1 MSPFNWF
8 KKKRKIESEEELRK
22 IIAQGEEEGIITE
35 EEEDL
40 ITSIFEIGDTPVE
53 EVMVPRVDMISIS
66 AESTLSDILNVFI
79 KEGYSK
85 MPVYYHS
92 IDNVIGIIYV
102 NELLKLWH
110 SEKQYLACDLMR
122 LPYFIPYTKNVLDT
136 IREFQQK
143 HISIAVIIDEYG
155 GVYGLVTMEDL
166 VEEILGELQD
176 EMDREEVLFKE
187 LKDGS
192 YLIHGKAELDN
203 IEEIFNVN
211 FGDEYDART
220 IGGLVIEILGKIPQK
235 GDKITIKGLKISV
248 VDATKQKVN
257 RVLVKKI

>member
-22 IIAQGEEEGIITE
+22 IIAQGEKEGIITE

-53 EVMVPRVDMISIS
+53 EVMVPRVDMVSIS
-66 AESTLSDILNVFI
+66 AEETIDKIIDIFI

-85 MPVYYHS
+85 MPVYHNS
-92 IDNVIGIIYV
+92 IDNIIGIIYV

-110 SEKQYLACDLMR
+110 SKKQYLACDLMK

-143 HISIAVIIDEYG
+143 HISIAIIIDEYG
-155 GVYGLVTMEDL
+155 GVCGLVTMEDL
-166 VEEILGELQD
+166 VEEIVGELQD
-176 EMDREEVLFKE
+176 ELDKEEVLFKE
-187 LKDGS
+187 VKEGS
-192 YLIHGKAELDN
+192 YLINGKAEIDN

-211 FGDEYDART
+211 FSDEYDART
-220 IGGLVIEILGKIPQK
+220 IGGLVIEVLGRIPQK